1 MGWAHLQVITTP
13 ENRCVLGSN
22 QLRETRMK
30 RMRSFLLWAALIFAV
45 AALGQ
50 HLQGATAASTPQ
62 AQPSQQP
69 SPTVASFVDRE
80 ISAIEKQVVEIAEA
94 MPEDKFNFTPES
106 LNIPGGDYK
115 GVRTFAVQVKH
126 IAASN
131 YFLWSPLTGDKVPEN
146 IKDGNGPADLKSKAD
161 ILKFLKD
168 SFALGHKAAA
178 TLTAENMLQ
187 NPGNSK
193 STRLRLA
200 TFGVAHAYDHYGQM
214 VEYLRMN
221 GIVPPASRGKSD

>member
-1 MGWAHLQVITTP
+1 MKQV
-13 ENRCVLGSN
+13 RV
-22 QLRETRMK
+22 
-30 RMRSFLLWAALIFAV
+30 FLLSAAGIFAV
-45 AALGQ
+45 AGLGQ
-50 HLQGATAASTPQ
+50 RMLGTAAASGKQPQRAEQSQGAQKLPQTQQ
-62 AQPSQQP
+62 AQQP
-69 SPTVASFVDRE
+69 LPTVASVVDGE

-94 MPEDKFNFTPES
+94 MPEDKFNFSPES
-106 LNIPGGDYK
+106 LNIPGDEYK

-126 IAASN
+126 VAASN
-131 YFLWSPLTGDKVPEN
+131 YFIWSPLTGDKVPEN

-221 GIVPPASRGKSD
+221 GIVPPASRVKS